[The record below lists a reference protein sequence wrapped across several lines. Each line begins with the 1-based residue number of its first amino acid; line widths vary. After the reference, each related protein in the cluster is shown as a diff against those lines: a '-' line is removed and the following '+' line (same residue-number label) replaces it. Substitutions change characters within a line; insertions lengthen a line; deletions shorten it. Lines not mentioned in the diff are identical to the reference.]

1 MPFCCHPFTKP
12 RRHLFSRQNNRRH
25 PEAAAFYAIVSN
37 RRHEN
42 NTGQPL
48 NSQSSFQP
56 EGGAVGLTLPIPV
69 RRTIEIGPRGPKISL
84 LSGWLPPKN
93 VSPASKDDPLCAF
106 SHCNRLF
113 SPKRAHSSPRQTPN
127 LRLSPLAQQRAKAPC
142 YA

>member
-1 MPFCCHPFTKP
+1 MPNHLRERPAKK
-12 RRHLFSRQNNRRH
+12 HLFSRQHNRRCY

-42 NTGQPL
+42 NTDQPF
-48 NSQSSFQP
+48 NSQPSFQP
-56 EGGAVGLTLPIPV
+56 EGAVGLTLPIPV

-113 SPKRAHSSPRQTPN
+113 SPKQVITPPGQTPT